1 MRVILIW
8 MVFVSAAAS
17 SWAAEVTLAW
27 DMDVPVKQFKI
38 YYGTIASRPSKTIL
52 TDGDVRQITIT
63 GLKAQTYYF
72 FKATA
77 IHLDGS
83 ESSFSNEVGKFVE
96 ATSPTGLKEA
106 EQAEQ
111 AR

>member
-1 MRVILIW
+1 MAKRFL
-8 MVFVSAAAS
+8 MVLAIVLLAAV
-17 SWAAEVTLAW
+17 SWAAEVTLTW

-52 TDGDVRQITIT
+52 TDGDVRQITIS

-83 ESSFSNEVGKFVE
+83 ESSFSNEVGTFVE
-96 ATSPTGLKEA
+96 ATSPIGLKEA
-106 EQAEQ
+106 EQA
-111 AR
+111 R